1 MLLWKGYG
9 ADSWDNCRM
18 KITPQCVASL
28 TWTLKDTL
36 NEVLDELDEPVEF
49 LLGGTD
55 LLAPIQEALQGHEPG
70 DTLKLHLEPEQA
82 FGDFDDSLLIL
93 EPRAAFPDAL
103 EVGMAFET
111 LPEGC
116 SPDAPRGKI
125 WFVSEIYPEH
135 VVLDANH
142 PLAGIALR
150 LSLKVHNVR
159 EATEEEVGKG
169 TMGMG
174 FFRLDI
180 GTDHDHGHS
189 HDHDHDHD
197 DDHNHHGHHH
207 HGSGGHLH

>member
-1 MLLWKGYG
+1 
-9 ADSWDNCRM
+9 M

-28 TWTLKDTL
+28 SWTLKDTL

-70 DTLKLHLEPEQA
+70 DSLNLHLEPEQA
-82 FGDFDDSLLIL
+82 FGDFDESLLIL
-93 EPRAAFPDAL
+93 EPRAAFPETL
-103 EVGMAFET
+103 EDGMAFET

-116 SPDAPRGKI
+116 SADAPRGKI

-150 LSLKVHNVR
+150 LSLKVHGVR
-159 EATEEEVGKG
+159 EATEEEIGKG
-169 TMGMG
+169 TLGMG
-174 FFRLDI
+174 FFRLDT
-180 GTDHDHGHS
+180 GLDTGLDHDHH
-189 HDHDHDHD
+189 
-197 DDHNHHGHHH
+197 HHGHHH
-207 HGSGGHLH
+207 GGGHLH